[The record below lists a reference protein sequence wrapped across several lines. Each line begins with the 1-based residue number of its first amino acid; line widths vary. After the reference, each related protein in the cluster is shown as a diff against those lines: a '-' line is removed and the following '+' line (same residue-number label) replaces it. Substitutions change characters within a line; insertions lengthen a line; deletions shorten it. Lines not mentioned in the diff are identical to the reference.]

1 MNVIVI
7 GCGRV
12 GSALATILSTDGH
25 NVTIIDESESSFEVL
40 PKSFNGKKI
49 VGIGFDVDVLEEAGV
64 QNANAVAVVTPQ
76 DNVNIMCAETIRS
89 VFGVQNVVAR
99 IFAPRKKKT
108 FERLN
113 LRSVCP
119 TTLGAYQLYS
129 EILAAQINSTL
140 PLNNGDFQLME
151 IPLEAVSI
159 DKINEYELET
169 GCKIVGAKT
178 KTRIIFPWINQPL
191 TDQVSWIILAPT
203 SHLRSIIDSI
213 QGGA

>member
-12 GSALATILSTDGH
+12 GSALSTILSTDGH

-49 VGIGFDVDVLEEAGV
+49 VGLGFDVDVLEGAGIL
-64 QNANAVAVVTPQ
+64 NADAVAVVTPQ
-76 DNVNIMCAETIRS
+76 DNVNIMCAETIRN

-119 TTLGAYQLYS
+119 TTTGAYQLYS
-129 EILAAQINSTL
+129 EMLAARIDSNL

-159 DKINEYELET
+159 DNVNEYELET
-169 GCKIVGAKT
+169 GCKVVGAKT

-203 SHLRSIIDSI
+203 SHLRTIVDSI
-213 QGGA
+213 EGGA

>member
-12 GSALATILSTDGH
+12 GSALSTILSTDGH

-49 VGIGFDVDVLEEAGV
+49 VGIGFDVDVLEEAGIL
-64 QNANAVAVVTPQ
+64 NADAVAVVTPQ
-76 DNVNIMCAETIRS
+76 DNINIMCAETIRN

-119 TTLGAYQLYS
+119 TTTGAYQLYS
-129 EILAAQINSTL
+129 EMLAARIDSNL

-159 DKINEYELET
+159 DNVNEYELET
-169 GCKIVGAKT
+169 GCKVVGAKT

-203 SHLRSIIDSI
+203 SHLRTIVDSI
-213 QGGA
+213 EGGA

>member
-12 GSALATILSTDGH
+12 GSALSTILSTDGH

-49 VGIGFDVDVLEEAGV
+49 VGIGFDVDVLEEAGI
-64 QNANAVAVVTPQ
+64 QIADAVAVVTPQ
-76 DNVNIMCAETIRS
+76 DNINIMCAETIRS

-119 TTLGAYQLYS
+119 TTTGAYQLYS
-129 EILAAQINSTL
+129 EMLAARINSSL

-151 IPLEAVSI
+151 IPLESVAI

-169 GCKIVGAKT
+169 GCKVVGAKT
-178 KTRIIFPWINQPL
+178 KSRIIFPWINQPL
-191 TDQVSWIILAPT
+191 ADQVSWIILAPT
-203 SHLRSIIDSI
+203 SHLRSIVDSI
-213 QGGA
+213 EGGV

>member
-12 GSALATILSTDGH
+12 GSALSTILSTDGH
-25 NVTIIDESESSFEVL
+25 NVTIIDESEASFEVL

-49 VGIGFDVDVLEEAGV
+49 VGIGFDVDVLEEAGIL
-64 QNANAVAVVTPQ
+64 NADAVAVVTPQ
-76 DNVNIMCAETIRS
+76 DNINIMCAETIRT

-119 TTLGAYQLYS
+119 TTTGAYQLYS
-129 EILAAQINSTL
+129 EMLAARIDSNL

-151 IPLEAVSI
+151 IPFEAVSN
-159 DKINEYELET
+159 DNINEYELET
-169 GCKIVGAKT
+169 GCKVVGAKT
-178 KTRIIFPWINQPL
+178 KTRIIFPWINQSL
-191 TDQVSWIILAPT
+191 ADQVSWIILAPT
-203 SHLRSIIDSI
+203 SHLRIIVDSI